1 LAVLFFWFREKIV
14 PLPKITGRWYFEM
27 RTVRTSYNPYQN
39 MILRY
44 VSMLWREGNRVEG
57 TVEKIYENSSTGERD
72 YVGTN
77 RTRGKVEG
85 YIEKNYFGKDRLF
98 LHVIEEGHGREST
111 NFYELIADS
120 ETVMNGE
127 SENVVKR
134 ISQQDKNQDFWN
146 EVIIFTS
153 KDENLT
159 KGHIKYLESRLT
171 SISIEADR
179 YKIENGNNPTASMLP
194 RADKDAM
201 EEFIHNLRIVLGTLG
216 HRVLEPVKVVKQQ
229 APDVPLKL
237 NLSQFTF
244 SFSIRGLHATGQQ
257 TDDGFVLFKGADVS
271 SKTSKSMPGKILA
284 IREKWIADGTL
295 QPEGENYRLTKD
307 SIFSSSSYAAAIVAG
322 TSRSGPQ
329 SWIDEQGRSLK
340 AVEEILLSET

>member
-1 LAVLFFWFREKIV
+1 MAF
-14 PLPKITGRWYFEM
+14 GRKLTIYLSDGEPSGI
-27 RTVRTSYNPYQN
+27 RH
-39 MILRY
+39 
-44 VSMLWREGNRVEG
+44 VE
-57 TVEKIYENSSTGERD
+57 IANSSGQAIASPRSRLNELKDWTEAQRPGVYFLLEKQTAEMGDRA
-72 YVGTN
+72 
-77 RTRGKVEG
+77 
-85 YIEKNYFGKDRLF
+85 YI
-98 LHVIEEGHGREST
+98 
-111 NFYELIADS
+111 
-120 ETVMNGE
+120 GE

-171 SISIEADR
+171 SISIAADR
-179 YKIENGNNPTASMLP
+179 YKIENGNTPTESILP

-216 HRVLEPVKVVKQQ
+216 HRVLDPVKVVKHQ
-229 APDVPLKL
+229 APDVTSKP
-237 NLSQFTF
+237 NLSEFTF

-257 TDDGFVLFKGADVS
+257 TDDGFVLFKGSDIS
-271 SKTSKSMPGKILA
+271 GKTSKSMPGKTLA

-295 QPEGENYRLTKD
+295 HPEGENYRLTKD
-307 SIFSSSSYAAAIVAG
+307 SILSSSSYAAVIVAG

>member
-1 LAVLFFWFREKIV
+1 MAFGRKVTIYLSDGAPSGIRHVEIANWSGQAIACPRSRLNELKDWAEAQRPGVYFLLEKQTAE
-14 PLPKITGRWYFEM
+14 TGD
-27 RTVRTSYNPYQN
+27 
-39 MILRY
+39 
-44 VSMLWREGNRVEG
+44 RV
-57 TVEKIYENSSTGERD
+57 
-72 YVGTN
+72 
-77 RTRGKVEG
+77 
-85 YIEKNYFGKDRLF
+85 YI
-98 LHVIEEGHGREST
+98 
-111 NFYELIADS
+111 
-120 ETVMNGE
+120 GE

-134 ISQQDKNQDFWN
+134 ISQHDKNQDFWN

-179 YKIENGNNPTASMLP
+179 YKIENSNTPTELMLP

-229 APDVPLKL
+229 TLDINSKP

-257 TDDGFVLFKGADVS
+257 TDDGFVLFKGSDVS
-271 SKTSKSMPGKILA
+271 GKISKSMPGKTLA

-295 QPEGENYRLTKD
+295 QPEGENYRLNKD
-307 SIFSSSSYAAAIVAG
+307 SILSSSSYAAVIVAG

-329 SWIDEQGRSLK
+329 SWIDEKGRSLK

>member
-1 LAVLFFWFREKIV
+1 MAF
-14 PLPKITGRWYFEM
+14 GRKVTIYLSDGAPSGIRHVEIANWSGQAIACPRSRLNELKDWAEAQRPGVYF
-27 RTVRTSYNPYQN
+27 
-39 MILRY
+39 L
-44 VSMLWREGNRVEG
+44 
-57 TVEKIYENSSTGERD
+57 
-72 YVGTN
+72 
-77 RTRGKVEG
+77 
-85 YIEKNYFGKDRLF
+85 IEKQTAETGDRAY
-98 LHVIEEGHGREST
+98 I
-111 NFYELIADS
+111 
-120 ETVMNGE
+120 GE

>member
-1 LAVLFFWFREKIV
+1 MVFGRKLTIYLSDGEPSGIRHVEIANWSGQAIASPRNRLNELKDWTEAQRPGVYFLLEKQ
-14 PLPKITGRWYFEM
+14 TAEM
-27 RTVRTSYNPYQN
+27 GDRA
-39 MILRY
+39 
-44 VSMLWREGNRVEG
+44 
-57 TVEKIYENSSTGERD
+57 
-72 YVGTN
+72 
-77 RTRGKVEG
+77 
-85 YIEKNYFGKDRLF
+85 YI
-98 LHVIEEGHGREST
+98 
-111 NFYELIADS
+111 
-120 ETVMNGE
+120 GE

-171 SISIEADR
+171 SISIAADR
-179 YKIENGNNPTASMLP
+179 YKIENGNTPTESILP

-201 EEFIHNLRIVLGTLG
+201 EEFIHNLRIILGTLG
-216 HRVLEPVKVVKQQ
+216 HRVLDPVKVIKQQ
-229 APDVPLKL
+229 LPDISSKP
-237 NLSQFTF
+237 NLSEFTF

-257 TDDGFVLFKGADVS
+257 TDDGFVLFKDSDISG
-271 SKTSKSMPGKILA
+271 KTSKSMPGKTLA

-295 QPEGENYRLTKD
+295 QSNGENYRLTKD
-307 SIFSSSSYAAAIVAG
+307 SILSSSSYAAVIVAG

>member
-1 LAVLFFWFREKIV
+1 MAFGRKVTIYLSDGAPSGIRHVEIANWSGQAISCPRSRLNELKDWAEAQRPGVYFLLEKQT
-14 PLPKITGRWYFEM
+14 LETGDRA
-27 RTVRTSYNPYQN
+27 
-39 MILRY
+39 
-44 VSMLWREGNRVEG
+44 
-57 TVEKIYENSSTGERD
+57 
-72 YVGTN
+72 
-77 RTRGKVEG
+77 
-85 YIEKNYFGKDRLF
+85 YI
-98 LHVIEEGHGREST
+98 
-111 NFYELIADS
+111 
-120 ETVMNGE
+120 GE

-179 YKIENGNNPTASMLP
+179 YQIENGNTPTESMLP

-201 EEFIHNLRIVLGTLG
+201 EEFIHNLRIVMGTLG

-229 APDVPLKL
+229 VLDVTSKP

-257 TDDGFVLFKGADVS
+257 TDDGFVLFKGSDVS
-271 SKTSKSMPGKILA
+271 GEARKSMPGKTLA
-284 IREKWIADGTL
+284 IREKWIAEGTL
-295 QPEGENYRLTKD
+295 QPEGKNYRLTKD
-307 SIFSSSSYAAAIVAG
+307 SILSSSSYAAVIVAG

-329 SWIDEQGRSLK
+329 SWIDEKGRTLK
-340 AVEEILLSET
+340 AVEEILLADT

>member
-1 LAVLFFWFREKIV
+1 MAFGRKLTIYLSDGEPSGIRHVEIANWSGQAIASPRSRLNELKDWTEAQRPGVYFLLEKQ
-14 PLPKITGRWYFEM
+14 TAEM
-27 RTVRTSYNPYQN
+27 GDRA
-39 MILRY
+39 
-44 VSMLWREGNRVEG
+44 
-57 TVEKIYENSSTGERD
+57 
-72 YVGTN
+72 
-77 RTRGKVEG
+77 
-85 YIEKNYFGKDRLF
+85 YI
-98 LHVIEEGHGREST
+98 
-111 NFYELIADS
+111 
-120 ETVMNGE
+120 GE

-171 SISIEADR
+171 SISISADR
-179 YKIENGNNPTASMLP
+179 YKIENGNTPTESILP

-216 HRVLEPVKVVKQQ
+216 HRVLDPVKVVKQQ
-229 APDVPLKL
+229 VPDITSKP
-237 NLSQFTF
+237 NLSEFTF

-257 TDDGFVLFKGADVS
+257 TDDGFVLFKGSNISGKA
-271 SKTSKSMPGKILA
+271 SKSMPGKTLA

-307 SIFSSSSYAAAIVAG
+307 SILSSSSYAAVIVAG

-340 AVEEILLSET
+340 AVEEILLSEP